1 MLSALSPSSRGGAL
15 VWKST
20 GGSLS
25 VVEGVTGQGLIWRT
39 PGIGKCVSRGAARKA
54 SALDSPGEDYRMAK

>member
-1 MLSALSPSSRGGAL
+1 M
-15 VWKST
+15 WKST

-25 VVEGVTGQGLIWRT
+25 VEEGVTGQGLIWRT

-54 SALDSPGEDYRMAK
+54 SALDSPGEGYRMAK